1 MIGEETKWLD
11 ELDAKLAKG
20 LLRASADAEEL
31 SEELDVSRHFCIW
44 FHIELRFFSC
54 LKICEFLKKYVKMHK
69 HNQSQNLLF
78 FNSHSIHNSHC
89 FWL

>member
-31 SEELDVSRHFCIW
+31 SEELDVSRHFCI
-44 FHIELRFFSC
+44 
-54 LKICEFLKKYVKMHK
+54 
-69 HNQSQNLLF
+69 
-78 FNSHSIHNSHC
+78 
-89 FWL
+89 

>member
-31 SEELDVSRHFCIW
+31 SEELDVSHCIRLLC
-44 FHIELRFFSC
+44 ELS
-54 LKICEFLKKYVKMHK
+54 
-69 HNQSQNLLF
+69 
-78 FNSHSIHNSHC
+78 
-89 FWL
+89 

>member
-31 SEELDVSRHFCIW
+31 SEELDVSLTFTYD
-44 FHIELRFFSC
+44 FTE
-54 LKICEFLKKYVKMHK
+54 
-69 HNQSQNLLF
+69 N
-78 FNSHSIHNSHC
+78 
-89 FWL
+89 